1 VVPGSAQDESTGCPI
16 LEGGLELF
24 DYGSLLAG
32 ERDHDLLAGAE
43 FLGAARTKPLYT
55 LVDLGPYP
63 ALFAGG
69 NVSVL
74 GELYRIDKKRRF
86 QIDVRKECPVL
97 FQRVKVE
104 LEDGRL
110 VEAYAMREEQVR
122 GRRRIKSGSFRDR
135 FRLSR

>member
-1 VVPGSAQDESTGCPI
+1 VVPGSVQDE
-16 LEGGLELF
+16 LLELF

-43 FLGAARTKPLYT
+43 FLGPARTKPLYT

-86 QIDVRKECPVL
+86 QIDVRKECPVM
-97 FQRVKVE
+97 FQRIKVE

-122 GRRRIKSGSFRDR
+122 GRRRLKGGSFRDR